1 MKKILLLFCFLVFIS
16 SLYSGEWIFTKKSD
30 TNWTEYQIHVSAL
43 DSANFVIARSTQG
56 FLHNR
61 YIERTSDYGQTWD
74 TIFFKED
81 EIADNASNQLYDV
94 YYKNTD
100 SIFALEGYGE
110 YWKTTNGGTSWEH
123 GWVGDSATAN
133 VSQEIVIFN
142 DIIYTGLRIDST
154 ILYSNDFGESWGTI
168 RIKPNI
174 DLSDDKYFAAWYSAP
189 IFVGNNMYCYANFI
203 KTSNYIDLQ
212 FISEFSLVKSS
223 DNGESWEHI
232 FTLDE
237 NACTSAAQDKN
248 DNIYFL
254 NNYYVMKDT
263 VYKQGDDTPY
273 FRSVTCSYILK
284 YDTKTN
290 TLDTIWEAPRGEYST
305 INGKLCITESNTFHM
320 IFFNTV
326 FRSEDEGQT
335 WYMEK
340 LRDSKGEMDPAVI
353 TEFDDLVMV
362 DENHGMIGRFNTY
375 IMYDIT
381 TSVTEPLQNVSE
393 MKANPNPIYAGASLS
408 LSYEVLKPGEY
419 SYTIT
424 NMAGREFSI
433 SIPSE
438 QLSTGQQNISIE
450 LPNALTAGSYF
461 LNIKHN
467 GEVTAMK
474 KIVVVK

>member
-43 DSANFVIARSTQG
+43 DSANFLIARSTSGWLQ
-56 FLHNR
+56 NR
-61 YIERTSDYGQTWD
+61 YIEKTTDYGQTWD

-123 GWVGDSATAN
+123 GWVGDSANTN
-133 VSQEIVIFN
+133 ISNEIVIHN
-142 DIIYTGLRIDST
+142 NILYTGGRREDMIVFST
-154 ILYSNDFGESWGTI
+154 DFGDTWKKISIEHL
-168 RIKPNI
+168 I
-174 DLSDDKYFAAWYSAP
+174 DLSDSKYVNRYFSAP
-189 IFVGNNMYCYANFI
+189 IFFEDAMYCYLNLYKESA
-203 KTSNYIDLQ
+203 YIDMQ
-212 FISEFSLVKSS
+212 FISEFRLFKTTDEGKSWS
-223 DNGESWEHI
+223 EVCYV
-232 FTLDE
+232 DE

-254 NNYYVMKDT
+254 NNYYVTKDT

-273 FRSVTCSYILK
+273 FRSATYSYILK

-290 TLDTIWEAPRGEYST
+290 TLDTIWDTPRGEYPAVR
-305 INGKLCITESNTFHM
+305 GKLCITESNTFHM
-320 IFFNTV
+320 MFVNNI

-353 TEFDDLVMV
+353 TDFHDLVMA
-362 DENHGMIGRFNTY
+362 DENHGMIGKTNTY

-393 MKANPNPIYAGASLS
+393 MQANPNPIYSGASLT

-424 NMAGREFSI
+424 NMAGREFNI

-438 QLSTGQQNISIE
+438 QLTKGQQNISIE